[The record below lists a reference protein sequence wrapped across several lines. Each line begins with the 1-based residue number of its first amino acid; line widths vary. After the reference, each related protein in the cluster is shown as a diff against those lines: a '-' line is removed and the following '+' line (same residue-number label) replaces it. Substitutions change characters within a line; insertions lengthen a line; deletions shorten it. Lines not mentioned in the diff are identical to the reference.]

1 MIEDSAEDVVIDETA
16 ENNAK
21 ELEEAKQLH

>member
-1 MIEDSAEDVVIDETA
+1 MVEDAVSDEVIDETA
-16 ENNAK
+16 ENNAR

>member
-1 MIEDSAEDVVIDETA
+1 MVEDSVEDVVIDETA